1 MNTEL
6 LVTLFQEAMEHGL
19 SQSEIIRQLELFRSG
34 INPVVL
40 SKACTS
46 GDGIIR
52 FEPSETATLIKKFEL
67 DSKDLTVLKFVPA
80 SGAASRMF
88 KDLASL
94 LNNFEIIDDN
104 VLNLDKVEC
113 RFGKKF
119 IENITSFAFW
129 DALSETLSKAGYDA
143 NDLLKKGDYRLLIEY
158 TLSEK
163 GLNYANLP
171 KALILFHAYDDSNRT
186 SLEEHFHEGVL
197 YAMDGSGKVHLHF
210 TVSPEHE
217 DAIRKHIRLLNDK
230 FDKDKFSFNIE
241 LSFQASSTDTLAVDE
256 NNLPFKDDNGFFLFR
271 PGGHGA
277 LLKNLN
283 SIEADIIFIKNIDNV
298 VPDYLK
304 SETEKWKKAL
314 GGFLLNVRS
323 EIFDMLSEL
332 DTNDYDLNSI
342 KRVCIDRLMIV
353 TENELPD
360 AEQEVKELLRRRLNR
375 PLRVC
380 GMVKN
385 EGEPG
390 GGPFWVDHGNGK
402 FSPQIVETSQID
414 LNSEEQAKI
423 VQDAT
428 HFNPVDL
435 ICSVKNYK
443 GDKFDLD
450 DFSNPKTAFI
460 AEKSSG
466 GRKLK
471 ALERPG
477 LWNGAMENWITF
489 FVEVPIETF
498 NPVKTINDL
507 LRPQHQPKK

>member
-1 MNTEL
+1 MSTEL
-6 LVTLFQEAMEHGL
+6 SPKLIHEATRHGL
-19 SQSEIIRQLELFRSG
+19 SQSEILRQLELFRNG

-40 SKACTS
+40 SKACTIN
-46 GDGIIR
+46 DGIIR
-52 FEPSETATLIKKFEL
+52 FEPSEIEIFIERFEN
-67 DSKDLTVLKFVPA
+67 DSKDLSVLKFVPA

-94 LNNFEIIDDN
+94 LNNFEVIDN
-104 VLNLDKVEC
+104 TVLNLDTPESK
-113 RFGKKF
+113 FGKKF
-119 IENITSFAFW
+119 IDNITLFAFW
-129 DALSETLSKAGYDA
+129 DALSNSLSSDGYDA
-143 NDLLKKGDYRLLIEY
+143 HDLLSKGDYRPLIEY
-158 TLSEK
+158 TLTEK
-163 GLNYANLP
+163 GLNYASLP
-171 KALILFHAYDDSNRT
+171 KALILFHEYVDSNRT
-186 SLEEHFHEGVL
+186 SLEEHFHEGLL
-197 YAMDGSGKVHLHF
+197 YAMDRSSNVKLHF

-217 DAIRKHIRLLNDK
+217 DAIRQHIRNLSKNFENSNVT
-230 FDKDKFSFNIE
+230 FDIE

-256 NNLPFKDDNGFFLFR
+256 NNLPFTDDHGFFLFR

-283 SIEADIIFIKNIDNV
+283 TIESDIIFIKNIDNI

-304 SETEKWKKAL
+304 PETEKWKKAL
-314 GGFLLNVRS
+314 GGFLLKVRT
-323 EIFDMLSEL
+323 EIFDLIREL
-332 DTNDYDLNSI
+332 KSDQCDLYKI
-342 KRVCIDRLMIV
+342 KQVCVDNLKILM
-353 TENELPD
+353 ENELPQSD
-360 AEQEVKELLRRRLNR
+360 KELRDLLLSRLNR
-375 PLRVC
+375 PVRVC

-390 GGPFWVDHGNGK
+390 GGPFWVDHGDGRV
-402 FSPQIVETSQID
+402 SPQIVETSQID
-414 LNSEEQAKI
+414 LSSNEQAKI
-423 VQDAT
+423 VQDST
-428 HFNPVDL
+428 YFNPVDL
-435 ICSVKNYK
+435 ICSVKNYM

-450 DFSNPKTAFI
+450 EYSNPKTAFI